1 MRGER
6 VMHFEFHVVARPGV
20 IPAVFALYGDVE
32 AVVQQES
39 PFEFFA
45 AGQRYGC
52 GGRCAGRIE
61 EANLE
66 IGWIVFACNVREVAG
81 WRMATGAMSF
91 KVGFP
96 RLDRARGKSR
106 RRNIVRIRTK
116 ARMEIE

>member
-6 VMHFEFHVVARPGV
+6 IMHFEFHVTARPGV

-32 AVVQQES
+32 AVVQQERA
-39 PFEFFA
+39 FEFVA
-45 AGQRYGC
+45 AGQRYRRS
-52 GGRCAGRIE
+52 GRRAGRIE
-61 EANLE
+61 EPNFE
-66 IGWIVFACNVREVAG
+66 IGWIVFACDVREVAG
-81 WRMATGAMSF
+81 WRMATGAVSF